1 MKTKQKKRLEKK
13 LELCVQASK
22 QQGQLGL
29 GTATL
34 ATSNKNPIQIFL
46 QIIIHQRTELGCRS
60 VVVGLEFLEYQY
72 YHNSSNIGTGYNTK
86 TDRHTHLQETV
97 IAVHTLINTHT
108 HTSWQSFIAKYIPE
122 ERKEY
127 LTKAERKKKKC
138 PNQLIKKTLV
148 HMQLCVL
155 CAISFTLAFLL
166 YINDLYIYVYKY
178 WKTLREGKRVER
190 GR

>member
-108 HTSWQSFIAKYIPE
+108 HK
-122 ERKEY
+122 
-127 LTKAERKKKKC
+127 LTILHRQEHSRRKKRIFNQSRKKEEEMSESIDKENSRTYATVC
-138 PNQLIKKTLV
+138 IMCHILYACI
-148 HMQLCVL
+148 
-155 CAISFTLAFLL
+155 FT
-166 YINDLYIYVYKY
+166 IYK
-178 WKTLREGKRVER
+178 
-190 GR
+190 